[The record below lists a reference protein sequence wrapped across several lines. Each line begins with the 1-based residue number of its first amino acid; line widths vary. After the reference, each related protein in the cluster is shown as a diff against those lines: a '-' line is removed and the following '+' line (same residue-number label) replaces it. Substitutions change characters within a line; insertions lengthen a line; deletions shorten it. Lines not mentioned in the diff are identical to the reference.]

1 MTMPRDEVNAD
12 EGGEDV
18 VRLQDVL
25 DGSWMLT

>member
-1 MTMPRDEVNAD
+1 MMMMPRDEVNAD

-25 DGSWMLT
+25 NGSKC